1 MKAGVHPITISLH
14 AIGGQG
20 GGVLADW
27 LIAIAREAGWI
38 AQSTSVPGVAQ
49 RTGATVYYI
58 ELFPRSAIAER
69 EPILALM
76 PMPGD
81 VDLVVAAEL
90 MEAGRAVNRG
100 LVTDRTTL
108 VASTSRI
115 YAISEKS
122 GMGDGRFSDAPVLDA
137 IKLAARHLVA
147 FDMEAEAERTGS
159 VISAILLGAIA
170 GSGALP
176 FDRGTYLAAIEASG
190 IAVGTNLAGFAAG
203 YDSAKAAPP
212 SSGIALP
219 VIARSLVAEGERRLI
234 DYQDAGYAALY
245 RDRLARFTKVE
256 RADGLLTRE
265 LARYLALWMS
275 YEDTA
280 RVADLKT
287 RGARFERVR
296 REVGAK
302 PDQIV
307 HITEYL
313 HPRLEELCDSMP
325 ASLGAFVLRTPWVSR
340 LIARLFA
347 RGHHVTT
354 SKLGGFVL
362 LYFVGSL
369 RRWRRSTLRYRHENG
384 KIEAW
389 LDRVLQVAAK
399 DYPLAVEIARCQRLI
414 KGYGDTYDRGWRNFS
429 LLMARAQAVDAP
441 TLARLRLAALADDE
455 GGALGEAVGTP
466 RGVPPLLNRLKP
478 SELVAG

>member
-1 MKAGVHPITISLH
+1 MKVGVHPITISLH

-58 ELFPRSAIAER
+58 ELFPLSAIVER

-115 YAISEKS
+115 YSISEKS

-219 VIARSLVAEGERRLI
+219 VTARSLVAEGERRLI
-234 DYQDAGYAALY
+234 DYQDAAYAALY
-245 RDRLARFTKVE
+245 RDRLARFAEVE

-325 ASLGAFVLRTPWVSR
+325 ASLGAFVLRTLWLSR

-347 RGHHVTT
+347 RGRHVTT
-354 SKLGGFVL
+354 SNLGGFLL
-362 LYFVGSL
+362 LYVVGSL

-389 LDRVLQVAAK
+389 LDHVLKVAAK

-429 LLMARAQAVDAP
+429 VLMARAQAVDAP
-441 TLARLRLAALADDE
+441 MLARLRLAALADDE
-455 GGALGEAVGTP
+455 GGALGEPVGTA
-466 RGVPPLLNRLKP
+466 GGAAPPVDRLKP
-478 SELVAG
+478 SELDA

>member
-27 LIAIAREAGWI
+27 LIAIARDAGWI

-58 ELFPRSAIAER
+58 ELFPLSAIADR

-81 VDLVVAAEL
+81 VDLVVASEL

-122 GMGDGRFSDAPVLDA
+122 GMGDGRFSGAPVLDA

-159 VISAILLGAIA
+159 VISAVLLGAIA

-203 YDSAKAAPP
+203 YDAAQAAPP
-212 SSGIALP
+212 APGIALP
-219 VIARSLVAEGERRLI
+219 VTARSLVAEGERRLI
-234 DYQDAGYAALY
+234 DYQDAAYAALY
-245 RDRLARFTKVE
+245 RDRLARFAGVE

-302 PDQIV
+302 PGQIV

-325 ASLGAFVLRTPWVSR
+325 ASLGAFVLRTLWISR
-340 LIARLFA
+340 LIARMFA
-347 RGHHVTT
+347 RGRHVTT
-354 SKLGGFVL
+354 SKLGGFLL

-369 RRWRRSTLRYRHENG
+369 RRWRRSTLRYWHENG

-389 LDRVLQVAAK
+389 LDLVLRVAAR

-429 LLMARAQAVDAP
+429 VLMARAQAVDAA

-455 GGALGEAVGTP
+455 GGALGEAAGAPGGAAPSV
-466 RGVPPLLNRLKP
+466 NRLEP
-478 SELVAG
+478 SEFVAG